1 MSCPTPI
8 WRGRRLGGHML
19 LDLLSVY
26 EPAKAFEIPIV
37 LIALRRDKSFGT
49 HGVITT
55 VQMLWI
61 EG

>member
-1 MSCPTPI
+1 
-8 WRGRRLGGHML
+8 ML

-37 LIALRRDKSFGT
+37 LIALHRNKSLGT

-61 EG
+61 EGYF

>member
-1 MSCPTPI
+1 
-8 WRGRRLGGHML
+8 ML